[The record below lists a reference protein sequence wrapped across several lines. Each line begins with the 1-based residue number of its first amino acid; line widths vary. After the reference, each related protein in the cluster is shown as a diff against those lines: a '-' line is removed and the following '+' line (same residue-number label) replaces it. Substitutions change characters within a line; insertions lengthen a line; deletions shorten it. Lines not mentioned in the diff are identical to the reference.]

1 MRAQRSASPPC
12 PQMLQW
18 RSKAFSRFPDSPMAR
33 FEWLT
38 ARPIAH
44 RGLHDAS
51 NGVIENTGAAFSA
64 AIAAGYGIE
73 ADLQISADGEAMV
86 HHDDVLGR
94 LTDASGRLAEMS
106 AAQIKAVHFKAGSG
120 RVLTLAELCD
130 LVAGRSTLLLEL
142 KSHFDGDT
150 RLVERAIEVL
160 ANYRGPVALMSFDP
174 ALIEFLRNEASS
186 LPRGIVAER
195 HY

>member
-51 NGVIENTGAAFSA
+51 NGVTENTGAAFSA

-73 ADLQISADGEAMV
+73 TDLQISADGEAMV

-94 LTDASGRLAEMS
+94 LTDGAGRLDQMTS
-106 AAQIKAVHFKAGSG
+106 AALQ
-120 RVLTLAELCD
+120 RV
-130 LVAGRSTLLLEL
+130 
-142 KSHFDGDT
+142 
-150 RLVERAIEVL
+150 
-160 ANYRGPVALMSFDP
+160 SFRD
-174 ALIEFLRNEASS
+174 S
-186 LPRGIVAER
+186 
-195 HY
+195 